1 MSATL
6 ATGRTVDAAAAPPGS
21 PVVATTP
28 WSRLALLAGALVLLV
43 TVMVSAFVWPAV
55 AGRPRDLP
63 VALVAPPEQ
72 ATVVTRALEGAQPGA
87 LDVTVLP
94 DEAAARAAIGA
105 REAYG
110 ALVLTPDGAR
120 MLTAPAGGPA
130 VATQLTELARALG
143 ADLARRE
150 GVELVEPVL
159 VEPVVALPPDDP
171 RGAGFASAALP
182 LVLASVATGA
192 VAVLAVRGLARRVT
206 LVATAAVGGGLAVQA
221 VAGPWLGVLTGNPW
235 AQSGVVTLAVA
246 AVGLAVV
253 GAHALLGRPGFVLV
267 AATTVLL
274 GNPLSAATSAPEI
287 LPAGWAELGQA
298 LPPGALVRAL
308 RSIAYFDGAG
318 SGDPIGVL
326 VLWLAG
332 GVALLGGTLVLRRRA
347 VSG

>member
-6 ATGRTVDAAAAPPGS
+6 APDRPPAAVTDDAPHAQAP
-21 PVVATTP
+21 TP
-28 WSRLALLAGALVLLV
+28 WRRVILLAGALLVLV
-43 TVMVSAFVWPAV
+43 TVLVSAFVWPAV

-72 ATVVTRALEGAQPGA
+72 AALVAGALDGAQPGA
-87 LDVTVLP
+87 LAVTALP
-94 DEAAARAAIGA
+94 DEAAARAAIEA
-105 REAYG
+105 REVYG
-110 ALVLTPDGAR
+110 ALVLSPDGAR

-150 GVELVEPVL
+150 GVELVEPVP
-159 VEPVVALPPDDP
+159 VEAVVALPADDP

-192 VAVLAVRGLARRVT
+192 VAALAVRGLARRVA
-206 LVATAAVGGGLAVQA
+206 LVAAAAVGAGLAVQA
-221 VAGPWLGVLTGNPW
+221 VVGAWLGVLTGSAW
-235 AQSGVVTLAVA
+235 AQAGVVSLAVA

-253 GAHALLGRPGFVLV
+253 GAHALFGRAGFVLV
-267 AATTVLL
+267 AATMVLL
-274 GNPLSAATSAPEI
+274 GNPLSAATSAPEV

-308 RSIAYFDGAG
+308 RSIAYFEGAG
-318 SGDPIGVL
+318 AGDPVAVL
-326 VLWLAG
+326 VAWLAAG
-332 GVALLGGTLVLRRRA
+332 AVLVGVGLLRRRRA
-347 VSG
+347 AEG